1 MSVWLPIYIVFDGVG
16 PCPDPRE
23 VGTYVSH
30 DTSAEGMNDVC
41 RSNSGTNA
49 QWKEVEEH
57 E

>member
-30 DTSAEGMNDVC
+30 DTSAERMNDVC
-41 RSNSGTNA
+41 RSNSGMEGSRRT
-49 QWKEVEEH
+49 
-57 E
+57 